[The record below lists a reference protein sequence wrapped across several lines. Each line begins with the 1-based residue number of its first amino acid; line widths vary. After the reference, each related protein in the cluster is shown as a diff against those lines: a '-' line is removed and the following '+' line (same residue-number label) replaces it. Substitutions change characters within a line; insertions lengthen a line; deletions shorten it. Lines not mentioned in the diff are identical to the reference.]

1 MMRDPEQTIGNL
13 IDRRNTSFV
22 GSVDEDGYPEAAHYR
37 AHPQAC
43 IYFVDRRFF
52 RGVMLKGTMEVLEDA
67 WAKELIWLDG
77 DETYYPLGVT
87 DPDYCVLRFTAER
100 GRYYQNFS
108 SEDFAVPAV

>member
-22 GSVDEDGYPEAAHYR
+22 GSVDEDGYPEVKA
-37 AHPQAC
+37 
-43 IYFVDRRFF
+43 
-52 RGVMLKGTMEVLEDA
+52 MLEVLEDA

>member
-1 MMRDPEQTIGNL
+1 
-13 IDRRNTSFV
+13 
-22 GSVDEDGYPEAAHYR
+22 
-37 AHPQAC
+37 
-43 IYFVDRRFF
+43 
-52 RGVMLKGTMEVLEDA
+52 MEVLEDA